1 MLTRSLVYL
10 GPSSG
15 FSVLSQ
21 ATELLNDGKTI
32 HQQLHM
38 SEFEPSAKEAQ
49 AGTDISLP
57 PKDIA
62 DKYIEGEP
70 LILNQSF
77 VKLRSHNTA
86 SIAYFTNSPFPTFHR
101 STFEKRANLMY
112 STHPP
117 LEKCFRASWSMVL
130 AFGSHY
136 TGASSSSTP
145 LQETEGWA
153 YFTLAQ
159 DKLPD
164 LLQGSNLSA
173 LQALLLIVSIYWLY

>member
-1 MLTRSLVYL
+1 
-10 GPSSG
+10 
-15 FSVLSQ
+15 
-21 ATELLNDGKTI
+21 
-32 HQQLHM
+32 
-38 SEFEPSAKEAQ
+38 
-49 AGTDISLP
+49 
-57 PKDIA
+57 
-62 DKYIEGEP
+62 
-70 LILNQSF
+70 
-77 VKLRSHNTA
+77 
-86 SIAYFTNSPFPTFHR
+86 
-101 STFEKRANLMY
+101 
-112 STHPP
+112 
-117 LEKCFRASWSMVL
+117 MVL